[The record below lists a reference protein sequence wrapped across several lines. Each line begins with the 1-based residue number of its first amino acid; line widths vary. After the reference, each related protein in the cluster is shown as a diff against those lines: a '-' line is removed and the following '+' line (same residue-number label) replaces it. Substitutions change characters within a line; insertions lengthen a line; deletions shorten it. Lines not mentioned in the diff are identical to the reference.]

1 MTVVEF
7 EEALADFDAII
18 DRRNSDSAKWN
29 RYDADVIP
37 AWTADMDFLSPPA
50 VTAALQR
57 RVAHGIFGYSSA
69 GGFATGGGLQ
79 EAVSARYRQLHDLD
93 CSAADV
99 LIVPSVVSGL
109 YAICHHIA
117 ADESILI
124 QTPNYWPFFSAADN
138 APRQTVSAPLVA
150 CQDGALD
157 RYEIDF
163 DVLEAAI
170 QPQTRMLLFCNPH
183 NPVGRAYRRDELEQL
198 ADFCLRHRLLICSD
212 EIHAGLTYPEHRHL
226 AIAGIDP
233 EVAASTVTLNAATKS
248 YNLAGFKL
256 GVAIAT
262 NHDLLDWLGAYYRKV
277 GLHSVS
283 ALGLVAA
290 EAAFRH
296 GQPWLDGLLAYL
308 RDNRDYA
315 IDFALREMPALRPAC
330 PEATYLLLLD
340 CAATPFADDPVQF
353 FLDEARVALSGNFG
367 PQGYPNLARLNF
379 GCPRATLREML
390 ERMAAA
396 YARA

>member
-1 MTVVEF
+1 MTPHQPEETVVN
-7 EEALADFDAII
+7 FDEII

-29 RYDADVIP
+29 RYDEEVIP

-57 RVAHGIFGYSSA
+57 RVAHGVFGYSMA
-69 GGFATGGGLQ
+69 GGFATSGGLQ
-79 EAVSARYRQLHDLD
+79 EAVSERYRSRHGLD
-93 CSAADV
+93 CSPQDV
-99 LIVPSVVSGL
+99 QVVPGVVSGL
-109 YAICHHIA
+109 YAMSQYVA

-124 QTPNYWPFFSAADN
+124 QTPNYWPFFSAAET
-138 APRQTVSAPLVA
+138 AARATVSAPLVA
-150 CQDGALD
+150 CREGALD

-163 DVLEAAI
+163 DALEAAI
-170 QPQTRMLLFCNPH
+170 RPDTRMLMFCNPH
-183 NPVGRAYRRDELEQL
+183 NPVGRAYRRDELERL
-198 ADFCLRHRLLICSD
+198 AELCLRHGLIICSD
-212 EIHAGLTYPEHRHL
+212 EIHAGLTYPEHEHL

-233 EVAASTVTLNAATKS
+233 EVANSTVTLNAATKS

-256 GVAIAT
+256 GVAIST
-262 NHDLLDWLGAYYRKV
+262 NAELLAWLGAYYRKV
-277 GLHSVS
+277 GVYSVS

-290 EAAFRH
+290 EAAFRQ
-296 GQPWLDGLLAYL
+296 GQPWLDALLAYL
-308 RDNRDYA
+308 QDNRDYA
-315 IDFALREMPALRPAC
+315 IDFVLREMPALRPTR

-340 CAATPFADDPVQF
+340 CADTPFADDPVQF

-390 ERMAAA
+390 ERLAAA

>member
-1 MTVVEF
+1 MMTPTF
-7 EEALADFDAII
+7 DEAIVDFDEII

-57 RVAHGIFGYSSA
+57 RVAHGVFGYSMA

-79 EAVSARYRQLHDLD
+79 EAVSERYRQLHGLD
-93 CSAADV
+93 CSPQDV
-99 LIVPSVVSGL
+99 LIVPGVVSGL
-109 YAICHHIA
+109 YAISHYIA

-124 QTPNYWPFFSAADN
+124 QTPNYWPFFSAAEN
-138 APRQTVSAPLVA
+138 APRATSSAPLA
-150 CQDGALD
+150 ARQEGTLD

-170 QPQTRMLLFCNPH
+170 QPHTRMLMFCNPH
-183 NPVGRAYRRDELEQL
+183 NPVGRAYRRDELERL
-198 ADFCLRHRLLICSD
+198 AEVCLRHGLIICSD
-212 EIHAGLTYPEHRHL
+212 EIHAGLTFPGQRHL

-256 GVAIAT
+256 GVAIST
-262 NHDLLDWLGAYYRKV
+262 NAKLLDWLGAYYRKV
-277 GLHSVS
+277 GVYSVS

-290 EAAFRH
+290 EAAFRQ
-296 GQPWLDGLLAYL
+296 GQPWLDALMAYL
-308 RDNRDYA
+308 QDNRDYA
-315 IDFALREMPALRPAC
+315 IDFVLREMPALRPTC

-379 GCPRATLREML
+379 GCPRATLTEML
-390 ERMAAA
+390 ERLAEA